1 MLAETVAS
9 RNFKGTLW
17 LTGINAEVDLSGAR
31 SVLCW
36 PSLVNHFY
44 LQNLPLTAATS
55 EAGSSTQTNQLYK
68 AHRQYFALNLC
79 YISLNFCPDKSSMY
93 QCLCAFQR
101 VGWLTVGAVLI
112 SRNWEPIRKMI
123 PLLSQTDSFGM
134 HFIRVSREFQ
144 RMKYQLF
151 LIVTHLITPFL
162 FHSRLPCSC
171 PWEHFKI
178 NDLQV
183 CLCLRLYH

>member
-1 MLAETVAS
+1 M
-9 RNFKGTLW
+9 
-17 LTGINAEVDLSGAR
+17 DLSGAR

-36 PSLVNHFY
+36 PSFVNHFY

-68 AHRQYFALNLC
+68 AHRQYFTLNLC
-79 YISLNFCPDKSSMY
+79 YVSLNFCPDKSNKY

-101 VGWLTVGAVLI
+101 VGWLTIGAVLI

-123 PLLSQTDSFGM
+123 PPFIPDSFGM
-134 HFIRVSREFQ
+134 HFIRVSRGFQ
-144 RMKYQLF
+144 GMKYRVF

-162 FHSRLPCSC
+162 FQSALPCSC
-171 PWEHFKI
+171 PGEHF
-178 NDLQV
+178 
-183 CLCLRLYH
+183 